1 MMMMKKFLAAAGI
14 MAAVG
19 AAYML
24 SQTVCN
30 VTLTVQRSTP
40 NPNPDK
46 EKTEDA
52 SETLQD
58 AREGAEESG
67 GTSDLE
73 EPEPPSEVKSES
85 ESGTSGDN
93 LTVKQLAEEFSL
105 SVGVVNYTIRKF
117 KIAPKGSVEI
127 NGGKAILYDKNEFA
141 EARRRMGK

>member
-1 MMMMKKFLAAAGI
+1 MMMKKFLTAAGI

-30 VTLTVQRSTP
+30 VTLTVQRSTS

-46 EKTEDA
+46 DKTEDA

-58 AREGAEESG
+58 AREGTEESG

-73 EPEPPSEVKSES
+73 EPEPPSDVKSES
-85 ESGTSGDN
+85 ESGASGNN
-93 LTVKQLAEEFSL
+93 LTIKQLAEEFNVT
-105 SVGVVNYTIRKF
+105 VGTVNYTIRKF
-117 KIAPKGSVEI
+117 KIAPKESVEI
-127 NGGKAILYDKNEFA
+127 NGGKALLYDKNEFA

>member
-1 MMMMKKFLAAAGI
+1 MMMKKLLVAAGI

-24 SQTVCN
+24 SQSVCN

-46 EKTEDA
+46 DKTENA
-52 SETLQD
+52 PETLQN
-58 AREGAEESG
+58 AREGTEESV

-85 ESGTSGDN
+85 ENGTSGNN
-93 LTVKQLAEEFSL
+93 LTIKQLAEEFNVT
-105 SVGVVNYTIRKF
+105 VGVVNYTIRKF
-117 KIAPKGSVEI
+117 KIALKESVEI
-127 NGGKAILYDKNEFA
+127 NGGKAFLYDKNEFA

>member
-1 MMMMKKFLAAAGI
+1 MMMKKFLAAAGI

-19 AAYML
+19 AVYML

-46 EKTEDA
+46 DKTEDA

-85 ESGTSGDN
+85 ESDN
-93 LTVKQLAEEFSL
+93 LTIKQLAEEFNVT
-105 SVGVVNYTIRKF
+105 VGTVNYTIRKF
-117 KIAPKGSVEI
+117 KIAPKESVEI
-127 NGGKAILYDKNEFA
+127 NGGKALLYDKNEFA

>member
-1 MMMMKKFLAAAGI
+1 MMMKKLLVAAGI

-24 SQTVCN
+24 SQSVCN

-40 NPNPDK
+40 NPNPD
-46 EKTEDA
+46 EDKTEDA
-52 SETLQD
+52 PETLQD

-67 GTSDLE
+67 STSDLE
-73 EPEPPSEVKSES
+73 EPEPPSEVKSKS

-93 LTVKQLAEEFSL
+93 LTVKQLAEEFSVT
-105 SVGVVNYTIRKF
+105 VGVVNYTIRKF

-127 NGGKAILYDKNEFA
+127 NGGEALLYDKNEFA

>member
-1 MMMMKKFLAAAGI
+1 MMMKKLLAAAGI

-24 SQTVCN
+24 SQSVCN

-40 NPNPDK
+40 NPDK
-46 EKTEDA
+46 EKSEDA
-52 SETLQD
+52 PETLQD
-58 AREGAEESG
+58 AREGVEESG

-85 ESGTSGDN
+85 ESDTSGDN
-93 LTVKQLAEEFSL
+93 LTVKQLAEEFSVT
-105 SVGVVNYTIRKF
+105 VGVVNYTIRKF

-127 NGGKAILYDKNEFA
+127 NGGEALLYDKNEFA